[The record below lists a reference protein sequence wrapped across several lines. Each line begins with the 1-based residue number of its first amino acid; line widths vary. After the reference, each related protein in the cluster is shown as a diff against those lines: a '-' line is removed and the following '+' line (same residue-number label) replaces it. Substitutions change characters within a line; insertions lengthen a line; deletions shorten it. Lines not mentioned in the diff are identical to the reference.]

1 VIRNEGAARMARPAI
16 PLNALRAFEAA
27 ARHRSVKNAALELS
41 VSASAVSH
49 QVRQLERLLGVALFT
64 RDGRGIS
71 LTDEGE
77 RLLPKL
83 AEGFS
88 LIEAALDDHHGRR
101 VQGALRLSVLEIFAH
116 WWLLPRLSSYPLARR
131 GFELEI
137 EASQQVVSFDTEN
150 VDAAVR
156 IGKGNWPGVL
166 SDHLFDERMGVYGL
180 PDLAVCSAPIFVSRL
195 RQQEWRDWCSAP
207 EAPAAAGAPVVL
219 VETVSLALK
228 AALDGAGLCFAGDR
242 FAERDV
248 LTGRL
253 RRFDEAREPSVRGG
267 YWLVYPPRAR
277 RDPRL
282 QNFRTWLLAQVAAER
297 IRP

>member
-1 VIRNEGAARMARPAI
+1 MARPSI

-27 ARHRSVKNAALELS
+27 ARHQSVKLAGLELN

-49 QVRQLERLLGVALFT
+49 QVRQLERTLGVALFT
-64 RDGRGIS
+64 RDGRGVT
-71 LTDEGE
+71 LTPEGAA
-77 RLLPKL
+77 LLPKL
-83 AEGFS
+83 VEGFG
-88 LIEAALDDHHGRR
+88 LIEAALDEHHASRTA
-101 VQGALRLSVLEIFAH
+101 GALRLSVLEIFAH

-156 IGKGNWPGVL
+156 IGKGDWPGVVC
-166 SDHLFDERMGVYGL
+166 DHLFDERMGVYGL
-180 PDLAVCSAPIFVSRL
+180 PGIDLETAPIFISRL
-195 RQQEWRDWCSAP
+195 RQQEWRDWCASAP
-207 EAPAAAGAPVVL
+207 PVAAQAPIVL

-253 RRFDEAREPSVRGG
+253 RRFDEAAAVSPRGG
-267 YWLVYPPRAR
+267 YWLVYPPRGR

-282 QNFRTWLLAQVAAER
+282 RNFRTWLLAQVAAER
-297 IRP
+297 VAP

>member
-1 VIRNEGAARMARPAI
+1 MVAAMARPAI

-27 ARHRSVKNAALELS
+27 ARHQSVKLAALELN

-49 QVRQLERLLGVALFT
+49 QVRQLEELLGVALFT
-64 RDGRGIS
+64 RDGRGVR
-71 LTDEGE
+71 LTEDGTA
-77 RLLPKL
+77 LLPKL
-83 AEGFS
+83 AGGFS
-88 LIEAALDDHHGRR
+88 LIEAALDEHHGRR
-101 VQGALRLSVLEIFAH
+101 AQGPLRLSVLELFAH

-156 IGKGNWPGVL
+156 IGKGGWPGVEC
-166 SDHLFDERMGVYGL
+166 DHLFDECMGVYGL
-180 PDLAVCSAPIFVSRL
+180 PDIALETAPIFVSRL
-195 RQQEWRDWCSAP
+195 RQQEWRDWCAAERPPVSAGVP
-207 EAPAAAGAPVVL
+207 IVL
-219 VETVSLALK
+219 VENASLALK

-253 RRFDEAREPSVRGG
+253 RRFDEADAPSARGD

-282 QNFRTWLLAQVAAER
+282 QNFRSWLLAQIAAER
-297 IRP
+297 TAA

>member
-1 VIRNEGAARMARPAI
+1 MARPSI

-27 ARHRSVKNAALELS
+27 ARHQSVKTAARELN

-49 QVRQLERLLGVALFT
+49 QIRQLEGQLGVALFV
-64 RDGRGIS
+64 RDGRGVKI
-71 LTDEGE
+71 TAEGE
-77 RLLPKL
+77 ALLPRL
-83 AEGFS
+83 IEGFA

-101 VQGALRLSVLEIFAH
+101 TQGPLRLSVLEIFAH

-156 IGKGNWPGVL
+156 IGTGQWPGVEC
-166 SDHLFDERMGVYGL
+166 DHLFDERLGVYGL
-180 PDLAVCSAPIFVSRL
+180 PDIDLGAAPIFVSRL
-195 RQQEWRDWCSAP
+195 RQQEWRDWCAADRPPVAVSAP
-207 EAPAAAGAPVVL
+207 IVL
-219 VETVSLALK
+219 VETMSLALK
-228 AALDGAGLCFAGDR
+228 AALDGAGLCLAGDC

-253 RRFDEAREPSVRGG
+253 RRFDEASQPSERGG
-267 YWLVYPPRAR
+267 YWLVYPHRGR
-277 RDPRL
+277 RDLRL
-282 QNFRTWLLAQVAAER
+282 QNFRAWLLDQVALETAR
-297 IRP
+297 VSGPLSSPA

>member
-1 VIRNEGAARMARPAI
+1 MARPSV

-27 ARHRSVKNAALELS
+27 ARHQSVKQAALELG

-49 QVRQLERLLGVALFT
+49 QVRQLEAILGVALFV
-64 RDGRGIS
+64 RDGRGVK
-71 LTDEGE
+71 LTDEGAA
-77 RLLPKL
+77 LLPRL
-83 AEGFS
+83 VEGFG
-88 LIEAALDDHHGRR
+88 LIEAALDEHHGRR
-101 VQGALRLSVLEIFAH
+101 AYGPLRLSVLELFAH

-137 EASQQVVSFDTEN
+137 EASQQVVSFDTDN
-150 VDAAVR
+150 LDAAVR
-156 IGKGNWPGVL
+156 IGKGAWPGVTC
-166 SDHLFDERMGVYGL
+166 DHLFDERMGVYGL
-180 PDLAVCSAPIFVSRL
+180 PSVALDTAPIFVSRL
-195 RQQEWRDWCSAP
+195 RQQEWRDWCAGPRPPVAASAP
-207 EAPAAAGAPVVL
+207 IVL

-253 RRFDEAREPSVRGG
+253 RRFDEAQAFSERGG
-267 YWLVYPPRAR
+267 YWLVYPPRGA

-282 QNFRTWLLAQVAAER
+282 QNFRTWLLDQVAAEQAMTHLSK
-297 IRP
+297 PA